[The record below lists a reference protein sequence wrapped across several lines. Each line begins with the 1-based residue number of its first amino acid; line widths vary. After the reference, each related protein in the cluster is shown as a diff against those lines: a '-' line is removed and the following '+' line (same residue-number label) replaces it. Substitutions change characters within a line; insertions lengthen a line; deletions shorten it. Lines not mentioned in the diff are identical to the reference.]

1 MSSLK
6 KIGGSTAK
14 KAYSDPEVKVTRFD
28 NEVYCDN
35 NLGNSSRAH
44 VGGDNSGSD
53 GGGFSGDD
61 QA

>member
-35 NLGNSSRAH
+35 IMGNSSGVSA
-44 VGGDNSGSD
+44 GGDYSG
-53 GGGFSGDD
+53 GD
-61 QA
+61 QG

>member
-28 NEVYCDN
+28 NEVYCDKVI
-35 NLGNSSRAH
+35 GK
-44 VGGDNSGSD
+44 SGEIFTPYPD
-53 GGGFSGDD
+53 EP
-61 QA
+61 A

>member
-28 NEVYCDN
+28 NEVYCGKVIGKSVEDTPYPDEP
-35 NLGNSSRAH
+35 A
-44 VGGDNSGSD
+44 
-53 GGGFSGDD
+53 
-61 QA
+61 

>member
-35 NLGNSSRAH
+35 RMGNSSGAH
-44 VGGDNSGSD
+44 ASEDYSD
-53 GGGFSGDD
+53 DG

>member
-28 NEVYCDN
+28 NEVYCDTVT
-35 NLGNSSRAH
+35 L
-44 VGGDNSGSD
+44 NSGSKGSWD
-53 GGGFSGDD
+53 GHGFEP
-61 QA
+61 A

>member
-6 KIGGSTAK
+6 KIGESTAK

-28 NEVYCDN
+28 NEVYCDTIM
-35 NLGNSSRAH
+35 GNSGGAH
-44 VGGDNSGSD
+44 AGDDYEGGD
-53 GGGFSGDD
+53 

>member
-28 NEVYCDN
+28 NEVYCDKVT
-35 NLGNSSRAH
+35 G
-44 VGGDNSGSD
+44 NSGSAHSWD
-53 GGGFSGDD
+53 PVPGEPG
-61 QA
+61 

>member
-14 KAYSDPEVKVTRFD
+14 KAYSDPELKVTRFD

-35 NLGNSSRAH
+35 NNGNSSGRHEEWDPHPFEPA
-44 VGGDNSGSD
+44 
-53 GGGFSGDD
+53 
-61 QA
+61 

>member
-28 NEVYCDN
+28 NEVYCDTVT
-35 NLGNSSRAH
+35 GS
-44 VGGDNSGSD
+44 SGSAHGSED
-53 GGGFSGDD
+53 LTPVPGPPG
-61 QA
+61 

>member
-28 NEVYCDN
+28 NEVYCN
-35 NLGNSSRAH
+35 TAMGNSRGGH
-44 VGGDNSGSD
+44 VSEDYES
-53 GGGFSGDD
+53 DD
-61 QA
+61 QG

>member
-28 NEVYCDN
+28 NEVYCYNNVVNSQHSEEYTDN
-35 NLGNSSRAH
+35 PGEPA
-44 VGGDNSGSD
+44 
-53 GGGFSGDD
+53 
-61 QA
+61 

>member
-35 NLGNSSRAH
+35 KLGNSGSAH
-44 VGGDNSGSD
+44 GGEGY
-53 GGGFSGDD
+53 SGDD
-61 QA
+61 QG

>member
-35 NLGNSSRAH
+35 KLGNSSGGT
-44 VGGDNSGSD
+44 VGGDPSG
-53 GGGFSGDD
+53 GPSGDD
-61 QA
+61 QG

>member
-35 NLGNSSRAH
+35 EIGT
-44 VGGDNSGSD
+44 SGRREV
-53 GGGFSGDD
+53 DD
-61 QA
+61 PHAFEPA

>member
-28 NEVYCDN
+28 NEVYCGTVV
-35 NLGNSSRAH
+35 GNSDSY
-44 VGGDNSGSD
+44 VPVTGEPG
-53 GGGFSGDD
+53 
-61 QA
+61 

>member
-28 NEVYCDN
+28 NEVYCGN
-35 NLGNSSRAH
+35 NINSSGRH
-44 VGGDNSGSD
+44 EEWD
-53 GGGFSGDD
+53 GHGFEPG
-61 QA
+61 

>member
-28 NEVYCDN
+28 NEVYCN
-35 NLGNSSRAH
+35 NTI
-44 VGGDNSGSD
+44 GDSEEYTAFPD
-53 GGGFSGDD
+53 
-61 QA
+61 APA

>member
-28 NEVYCDN
+28 NEVYCN
-35 NLGNSSRAH
+35 KV
-44 VGGDNSGSD
+44 VGKSGETYEAFPSEP
-53 GGGFSGDD
+53 
-61 QA
+61 A

>member
-28 NEVYCDN
+28 NEVYCDSK
-35 NLGNSSRAH
+35 LGNSS
-44 VGGDNSGSD
+44 SGQLSED
-53 GGGFSGDD
+53 YENDD
-61 QA
+61 QG

>member
-28 NEVYCDN
+28 NEVYCGN
-35 NLGNSSRAH
+35 NTLNSS
-44 VGGDNSGSD
+44 GGQRSEETIGY
-53 GGGFSGDD
+53 GGEPG
-61 QA
+61 

>member
-28 NEVYCDN
+28 NEVYC
-35 NLGNSSRAH
+35 GT
-44 VGGDNSGSD
+44 VTGNSGSEKYTPFLD
-53 GGGFSGDD
+53 EP
-61 QA
+61 A

>member
-28 NEVYCDN
+28 NEVYCNKVIGKSESYTPYPDEP
-35 NLGNSSRAH
+35 A
-44 VGGDNSGSD
+44 
-53 GGGFSGDD
+53 
-61 QA
+61 

>member
-6 KIGGSTAK
+6 KTGGSTAK

-35 NLGNSSRAH
+35 IMGNSSGVSA
-44 VGGDNSGSD
+44 GGDY
-53 GGGFSGDD
+53 SGDD
-61 QA
+61 QG

>member
-28 NEVYCDN
+28 NEVYCN
-35 NLGNSSRAH
+35 NIMGNSSGTH
-44 VGGDNSGSD
+44 VSEDY
-53 GGGFSGDD
+53 SGDD
-61 QA
+61 QG